1 MILIFSIDQMTL
13 ECHVIEGTSRDSS
26 AIEVSWTVHNGT
38 LCSHLEGVSLERFN
52 ITLEAA
58 VRGSSLMSKL
68 GSVTLPL
75 ASTALHISYLSLMIL
90 YSFSDYRTVHFQKYF
105 FG

>member
-1 MILIFSIDQMTL
+1 M
-13 ECHVIEGTSRDSS
+13 IEGTSRDSS

-58 VRGSSLMSKL
+58 VKGSSLMSKL

-75 ASTALHISYLSLMIL
+75 ASNALHVMCLLSMLL
-90 YSFSDYRTVHFQKYF
+90 HWFSGKRAVHFQEHF
-105 FG
+105 NG

>member
-1 MILIFSIDQMTL
+1 M
-13 ECHVIEGTSRDSS
+13 IEGTSHDSS

-38 LCSHLEGVSLERFN
+38 LCSYLEDISLWRLN

-58 VRGSSLMSKL
+58 VKGSSLMTKL
-68 GSVTLPL
+68 GSVTLPMV
-75 ASTALHISYLSLMIL
+75 STALHISYLSLMIL
-90 YSFSDYRTVHFQKYF
+90 YSFSDYRTVHFQEHF